1 MNFTLVLTIQYW
13 VLIPTSVGRLMNVDS
28 LRPTYIVNLAE
39 AENPQSLHW
48 SEVRAQ
54 NAFANALN
62 NETNIVQSN
71 FQVETTM
78 GKLGLNPDEAPV
90 VLLGSVFDANSL
102 GKSIHDWTVFHH
114 GPGTPMSEV
123 AGDLW
128 LLLIKVA
135 HKIKRPEDVTNEQS

>member
-1 MNFTLVLTIQYW
+1 
-13 VLIPTSVGRLMNVDS
+13 MNVAS
-28 LRPTYIVNLAE
+28 LRPAYIVSLAE

-90 VLLGSVFDANSL
+90 MLLGSVFDANSL
-102 GKSIHDWTVFHH
+102 GKWIHDRTVFHH

-123 AGDLW
+123 VSDLW
-128 LLLIKVA
+128 LLLKVERA
-135 HKIKRPEDVTNEQS
+135 LDVANGESQEMGKTSRLGQAQSFVIPRSC